1 MERYEVTMK
10 EITRYKV
17 IKKWEE
23 GKVRGKEVSVLLGI
37 SYRQALRLRRR
48 FRHEGMKELIDR
60 RSGHRGIRDE
70 GDSLRCKRGTRDDKY
85 REST

>member
-1 MERYEVTMK
+1 MK

-17 IKKWEE
+17 IKNWEE

-48 FRHEGMKELIDR
+48 FRQE
-60 RSGHRGIRDE
+60 RGVGVGI
-70 GDSLRCKRGTRDDKY
+70 GK
-85 REST
+85 

>member
-1 MERYEVTMK
+1 MK

-17 IKKWEE
+17 IKNWEE

-48 FRHEGMKELIDR
+48 FRQERGEGV
-60 RSGHRGIRDE
+60 GI
-70 GDSLRCKRGTRDDKY
+70 GK
-85 REST
+85 